1 MTFQFNA
8 ELIFEIGV
16 QIEKNGK
23 AFYLEAAKRSADEA
37 SKTLFTELA
46 EWESAH
52 IALFQHLKAELP
64 ETQTEDHLF
73 DPDNEL
79 VSYLQAAADSHVFQN
94 SADIA
99 YLVEQCRSIA
109 DVFDLALTFEK
120 DSVVYYTTMK
130 KVVPD
135 YLGQEKIDLLIDEE
149 LKHIAILNAKKKLL
163 IA

>member
-16 QIEKNGK
+16 QIEKNGR
-23 AFYLEAAKRSADEA
+23 AFYLEAAKRASDEA
-37 SKTLFTELA
+37 SKAFFTDLA
-46 EWESAH
+46 DWENAH
-52 IALFQHLKAELP
+52 VALFQKLQADLP
-64 ETQTEDHLF
+64 DMAGDDNLF

-79 VSYLQAAADSHVFQN
+79 VSYLQAAADSHVFDN

-99 YLVEQCRSIA
+99 YLVSQCKNTA

-130 KVVPD
+130 KVVPAH
-135 YLGQEKIDLLIDEE
+135 LGQDKIDLLIDEE
-149 LKHIAILNAKKKLL
+149 LKHISILNTRKKLL
-163 IA
+163 TA

>member
-23 AFYLEAAKRSADEA
+23 AFYLEAAKKASDDA

-46 EWESAH
+46 EWEDTH
-52 IALFQHLKAELP
+52 IAVFQQLQADLP
-64 ETQTEDHLF
+64 DMAGDDTLF

-79 VSYLQAAADSHVFQN
+79 VSYLQAAADSHVFDN

-99 YLVEQCRSIA
+99 YLVSQCQTTA

-130 KVVPD
+130 KVVPAH
-135 YLGQEKIDLLIDEE
+135 LGQEKIDLLIDEE
-149 LKHIAILNAKKKLL
+149 LKHISILNTKKKLL
-163 IA
+163 SA

>member
-23 AFYLEAAKRSADEA
+23 AFYLEAAKNAADET
-37 SKTLFTELA
+37 SKALFTELA
-46 EWESAH
+46 DWESAH
-52 IALFQHLKAELP
+52 IALFQQLKADLP
-64 ETQTEDHLF
+64 DVAGEDNLF

-79 VSYLQAAADSHVFQN
+79 VSYLQAAADSHVFEN

-99 YLVEQCRSIA
+99 YLVAQCGSAA

-120 DSVVYYTTMK
+120 DSIVYYTTMK

-135 YLGQEKIDLLIDEE
+135 YLGQEKIDRLIDEE
-149 LKHIAILNAKKKLL
+149 LKHISILNTKKKLL
-163 IA
+163 TT

>member
-23 AFYLEAAKRSADEA
+23 AFYLEAAKKASDDA

-46 EWESAH
+46 KWEDTH
-52 IALFQHLKAELP
+52 IAVFQQLQADLP
-64 ETQTEDHLF
+64 DMAGDDTLF

-79 VSYLQAAADSHVFQN
+79 VSYLQAAADSHVFDN

-99 YLVEQCRSIA
+99 YLVSQCQTTA

-130 KVVPD
+130 KVVPAH
-135 YLGQEKIDLLIDEE
+135 LGQEKIDLLIDEE
-149 LKHIAILNAKKKLL
+149 LKHISILNTKKKLL
-163 IA
+163 TA

>member
-23 AFYLEAAKRSADEA
+23 AFYLEAAKRASDDA
-37 SKTLFTELA
+37 SKALFTELA
-46 EWESAH
+46 DWENAH
-52 IALFQHLKAELP
+52 IAVFQQLQADLP
-64 ETQTEDHLF
+64 DMAGDDTLF

-79 VSYLQAAADSHVFQN
+79 VSYLQAAADSHVFDN

-99 YLVEQCRSIA
+99 YLVSQCQTTA

-130 KVVPD
+130 KVVPAR
-135 YLGQEKIDLLIDEE
+135 LGQEKIDLLIDEE
-149 LKHIAILNAKKKLL
+149 LKHISILNTKKKLL
-163 IA
+163 SA